1 MSRQAPRQSW
11 ADPTPDELLDPCSS
25 PSLRNGTGRRT
36 SPAVHWRRAR
46 SKEAAGLSGRFRD
59 RPRLAS
65 PLPWKTLEPAVLP
78 VLITPVA
85 FFVCI
90 ISHCRL
96 SIVCSSRLLLAQD
109 GSGKSFVYSMC
120 GPYLQG
126 CGNKLRVLVGAQW
139 ELPAAVA
146 RRHQRHVFGFF
157 PIPAPKT
164 GILSGQRFRFEFS
177 AFSSKVSPE

>member
-1 MSRQAPRQSW
+1 
-11 ADPTPDELLDPCSS
+11 
-25 PSLRNGTGRRT
+25 
-36 SPAVHWRRAR
+36 
-46 SKEAAGLSGRFRD
+46 
-59 RPRLAS
+59 
-65 PLPWKTLEPAVLP
+65 VLP

-126 CGNKLRVLVGAQW
+126 CGNKLRVRVGAQW
-139 ELPAAVA
+139 ELPGACGA
-146 RRHQRHVFGFF
+146 
-157 PIPAPKT
+157 
-164 GILSGQRFRFEFS
+164 
-177 AFSSKVSPE
+177 

>member
-36 SPAVHWRRAR
+36 SPAVLWRRAR
-46 SKEAAGLSGRFRD
+46 LKEAAGLSGRFRD

-96 SIVCSSRLLLAQD
+96 SIVCSSRLLLAH
-109 GSGKSFVYSMC
+109 
-120 GPYLQG
+120 
-126 CGNKLRVLVGAQW
+126 VGAQW
-139 ELPAAVA
+139 E
-146 RRHQRHVFGFF
+146 
-157 PIPAPKT
+157 
-164 GILSGQRFRFEFS
+164 
-177 AFSSKVSPE
+177 SPGAC